1 MYLATLNGVSGCA
14 YVYRY
19 MKVYEIYYINEY
31 ISYLY
36 CNLSF
41 SLQNQYA
48 LDSEELILF
57 RLLQYREHLLMMNLS
72 DKRRLIGLAPK

>member
-1 MYLATLNGVSGCA
+1 MYLATLNWVSGCA

-41 SLQNQYA
+41 SA
-48 LDSEELILF
+48 KSIEELILF
-57 RLLQYREHLLMMNLS
+57 RLLKYREHLLMMNLS